1 MARRARGGQKGKR
14 APDINKGLT
23 PTRAGMYRVT
33 NFRFRSDQGE
43 FMKSIAKVSV
53 AAVCALGM
61 SAAMADEAKKEV
73 AKEQTRHIV
82 AQASG
87 APVQVAQAGAAG
99 GAAGGASAGGVAGG
113 IGVAGTV
120 GSTVVFVGSA
130 VAGFAAA
137 SDGTTST
144 TSH

>member
-61 SAAMADEAKKEV
+61 SAAMADEAKKVV

-87 APVQVAQAGAAG
+87 APVQVAQA